1 MAYILRIIILICIS
15 SVVYAQD
22 LAITKTADQ
31 YRVSISRDGKQLLS
45 SPKEGLWSIATGWD
59 NGWPSDWNHAQIVK
73 VNDVGEW
80 KEVTGKIIL
89 PGGEWLLKD
98 LYKKEGAKIKCIR
111 RFEWKGKSALD
122 HVTLSVRWIVP
133 SANAQPFLPG
143 ILYYGNPSGE
153 KNGKNN
159 VASYHAN
166 TGEEALFEEHRF
178 PMPFSSVEWKNND
191 RYYGAALHSL
201 PSPVYRGNRFD
212 QWWSLGLKTNKEN
225 TELEMLSGP
234 VTFNGKK
241 NVVKALQDS
250 GLTYGDTYTK
260 VEPGTVIE
268 KIFYL
273 EAYPV
278 AEKGSGFQTPVHTSI
293 NLFKPFSTDGLPNYS
308 EIIKLKYR
316 YAGSRWIESGNYAG
330 FNMYPSN
337 VKPQIVMG
345 WCGQAGAPG
354 YAMQVLADELNDKKV
369 WSKVQSSIDHLCT
382 SPIDESGFCVI
393 YDIKSGRWSGKDP
406 VSQGQA
412 LNNIAL
418 AIRSGRKNKKVD
430 TKKWE
435 IFLKRSA
442 DIFAKRI
449 LDPNWK
455 PRNTAEAFFISPLVL
470 SYQLLGN
477 NQYKEA
483 AIKAVDY
490 YAGRHL
496 SMDEPYWGGTL
507 DATCEDKEGAW
518 GAFQGFLSV
527 YELTHNSKY
536 LKFAKHACDVVL
548 SYAVVW
554 DIPLP
559 PGRLAD
565 HFFKS
570 RGWTSVSVQNQ
581 HLDVY
586 GVLIAPSI
594 YKLGTYL
601 NDASIQKLSKIMFLS
616 AAQMTDPTGSQG
628 EQIQETNFAQSGE
641 LNDVYKLRG
650 GYSEDWTVFWIT
662 AHFLNAAAQFKEMGV
677 SLK

>member
-1 MAYILRIIILICIS
+1 MHTIIRILILCCLTS
-15 SVVYAQD
+15 ALCAQE
-22 LAITKTADQ
+22 LSLNKTLEH
-31 YRVSISRDGKQLLS
+31 YTVSIARDGKQLLS
-45 SPKEGLWSIATGWD
+45 SPKEGLWSIATGWQ
-59 NGWPSDWNHAQIVK
+59 NGWPSDWKHAQIMNVA
-73 VNDVGEW
+73 NIGEW
-80 KEVTGKIIL
+80 KEATGKIVL
-89 PGGEWLLKD
+89 PEGEWLLKD
-98 LYKKEGAKIKCIR
+98 DYKKEGTKIKCIR
-111 RFEWKGKSALD
+111 RFEWNGKTTLG

-133 SANAQPFLPG
+133 SANAKPFLPG

-159 VASYHAN
+159 VATYHEN
-166 TGEEALFEEHRF
+166 PGEEALFEEHRY
-178 PMPFSSVEWKNND
+178 PMPFSSVEWKNNNH
-191 RYYGAALHSL
+191 YYGAALHSL
-201 PSPVYRGNRFD
+201 PSPVYRGNHFD

-234 VTFNGKK
+234 VTYNGKK

-293 NLFKPFSTDGLPNYS
+293 DLFKPFSTEGLPGYA

-316 YAGSRWIESGNYAG
+316 FANSRWLESGSYAG
-330 FNMYPSN
+330 FNMYPSYA
-337 VKPQIVMG
+337 KPQIVMG

-369 WSKVQSSIDHLCT
+369 WNKVQSSMDHLCT
-382 SPIDESGFCVI
+382 APIDEEGFCVI
-393 YDIKSGRWSGKDP
+393 YDIKSGRWTEKDP

-412 LNNIAL
+412 MNNIAL
-418 AIRSGRKNKKVD
+418 AIKEGRKNKKVN

-435 IFLKRSA
+435 TFLKGSA
-442 DIFAKRI
+442 NVFAKRI
-449 LDPNWK
+449 LDPTWK
-455 PRNTAEAFFISPLVL
+455 PRNTAEAFFISPLVI
-470 SYQLLGN
+470 SYQLFGN
-477 NQYKEA
+477 NQYKAA
-483 AIKAVDY
+483 AIKAADY
-490 YAGRHL
+490 YAKRNL
-496 SMDEPYWGGTL
+496 NMDEPYWGGTL

-527 YELTHNSKY
+527 YELTHNTKY
-536 LKFAKHACDVVL
+536 LKDAKHACDVVL

-559 PGRLAD
+559 AGRLAD
-565 HFFKS
+565 HDFKT

-586 GVLIAPSI
+586 GIVMAPSI
-594 YKLGTYL
+594 YKMGTL
-601 NDASIQKLSKIMFLS
+601 LQDASLQKLAKTMFVSCGQL
-616 AAQMTDPTGSQG
+616 TDATGSQG
-628 EQIQETNFAQSGE
+628 EQIQETNYAQQGE
-641 LNDVYKLRG
+641 MNDVYKLRG

-677 SLK
+677 HL